1 LIYEKS
7 AESKQFTDAS
17 EKQRKKFKE
26 LETYKEALLLDYED
40 EVKNVEK

>member
-7 AESKQFTDAS
+7 AELKQFTDAS
-17 EKQRKKFKE
+17 EKQRKKFNE